1 MKRTK
6 LFLSTLIIGATATM
20 LIAQENR
27 PPQGNRPQGGPP
39 SQGNRPSGG
48 QQRGPA
54 QGGQGGGEGRPG
66 QGGPGAQGG
75 SGQRGER
82 PPFPLVDAIDANHD
96 RVIDASEI
104 ANASANLK
112 KLDKNGD
119 GKLTADEFAP
129 RIGTDG
135 GRGPGQGGP
144 SGGPS
149 SQGQRERP
157 KSE

>member
-1 MKRTK
+1 MKRTT

-20 LIAQENR
+20 LVAQDNR

-48 QQRGPA
+48 QQQRGPGQDR
-54 QGGQGGGEGRPG
+54 QGGPGGEGRPS

-82 PPFPLVDAIDANHD
+82 PPFPLVDAIDSNRDH
-96 RVIDASEI
+96 VIDASEI

-129 RIGTDG
+129 PRMGNDS
-135 GRGPGQGGP
+135 GRGPSQGGP
-144 SGGPS
+144 SGGAIEP
-149 SQGQRERP
+149 GAT
-157 KSE
+157 